1 MSEPTPRQVL
11 YALVAL
17 GFVVVETVL
26 VIGAGVAD
34 LVPAW
39 WTVVTSVASAGAL
52 LLLVFHWR
60 KTALALAVS
69 IGLFVAWTVGTLI
82 VA

>member
-17 GFVVVETVL
+17 GFVLVEVVL
-26 VIGAGVAD
+26 VVGAAVAD
-34 LVPAW
+34 IVPIW
-39 WTVVTSVASAGAL
+39 WTIAMSILSSAVLVYLVIWWRKTVWAL
-52 LLLVFHWR
+52 LL
-60 KTALALAVS
+60 S
-69 IGLFVAWTVGTLI
+69 IGLFTVWTVGTLV